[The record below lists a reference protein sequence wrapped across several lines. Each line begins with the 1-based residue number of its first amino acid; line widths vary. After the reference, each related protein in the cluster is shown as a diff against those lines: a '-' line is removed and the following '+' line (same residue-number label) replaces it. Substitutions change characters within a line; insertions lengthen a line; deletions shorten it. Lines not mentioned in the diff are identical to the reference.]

1 MLVTAMLNP
10 SHPYPSRF
18 ERERNSIE
26 RERERES
33 CEMMLVVVV
42 LESEQRGGDGVRGGR
57 GGRVRGG
64 GV

>member
-18 ERERNSIE
+18 ERERNSI
-26 RERERES
+26 ERERES

-57 GGRVRGG
+57 GG